1 MTLSQC
7 SKEDLLW
14 VIKRLCQANPGRVQ
28 HDLERVLIDLD
39 YEKEKYRINEAEKY
53 NNLADEKRREY
64 IALLKPY
71 EGARFI
77 DIPLEVLEKAD
88 KALKEARQAD
98 QKYAKLLGLDRNSI
112 KKGGEG

>member
-14 VIKRLCQANPGRVQ
+14 VIKRLCNGNLGRGQ
-28 HDLERVLIDLD
+28 YDLERALIDLD
-39 YEKEKYRINEAEKY
+39 YEKEKSRINEAEKY

-88 KALKEARQAD
+88 KALKESKKAEE
-98 QKYAKLLGLDRNSI
+98 KFAKLLGLDLNGR
-112 KKGGEG
+112 KKGGEV

>member
-14 VIKRLCQANPGRVQ
+14 VIKRLCQENPGRGQ

-39 YEKEKYRINEAEKY
+39 YEKEKNRINEAEKY

-71 EGARFI
+71 EGVRFI

-88 KALKEARQAD
+88 KALKEARRAD
-98 QKYAKLLGLDRNSI
+98 QKFAKLLGLDRNGS